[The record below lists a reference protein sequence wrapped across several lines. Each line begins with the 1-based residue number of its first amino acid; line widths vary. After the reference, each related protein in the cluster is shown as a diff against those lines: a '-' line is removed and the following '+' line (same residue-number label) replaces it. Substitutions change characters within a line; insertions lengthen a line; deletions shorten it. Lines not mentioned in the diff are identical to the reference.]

1 MEATMRRI
9 TVWLSATLTVIALVT
24 SYQVS
29 ATGTG
34 KAGEG
39 EHGPH
44 PGVACEHVSPPGENK

>member
-1 MEATMRRI
+1 MRRI